1 MRGEWFSDRK
11 TLCER
16 FCIGQTFFN
25 ENFRDD
31 PRMKSIEYKKGNKLI
46 LWETEK
52 AKQYMKDILSEIA
65 D

>member
-1 MRGEWFSDRK
+1 MRGQWFSDRQ
-11 TLCER
+11 TLCDN
-16 FCIGQTFFN
+16 FCIGKTFF
-25 ENFRDD
+25 EDNFRKD
-31 PRMKSIEYKKGNKLI
+31 PRMKSIEYKKGTKLI